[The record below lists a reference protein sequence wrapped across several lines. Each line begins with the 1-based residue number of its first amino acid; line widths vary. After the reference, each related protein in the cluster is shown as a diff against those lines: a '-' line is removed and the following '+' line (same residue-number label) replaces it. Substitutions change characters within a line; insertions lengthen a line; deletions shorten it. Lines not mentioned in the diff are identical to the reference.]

1 MQPGL
6 TVRAAGAATLGKCG
20 QSRTGASASGQKG
33 HRPGFAGKV
42 KTTHNV
48 RKDPFKDGQGKMGFS
63 MANVK

>member
-20 QSRTGASASGQKG
+20 QSRTGA
-33 HRPGFAGKV
+33 GFAGKV